1 MPLQSSP
8 VHSPAQYTAQHSMGE
23 VVMELNLSLAAS
35 PPSLTALHRGAALVV
50 LEMCLT
56 VAR

>member
-1 MPLQSSP
+1 
-8 VHSPAQYTAQHSMGE
+8 
-23 VVMELNLSLAAS
+23 MELNLSLAAS

-56 VAR
+56 VARWAHFTTFHKWICKNMSNNR

>member
-1 MPLQSSP
+1 
-8 VHSPAQYTAQHSMGE
+8 
-23 VVMELNLSLAAS
+23 MELNLSLAAS

-56 VAR
+56 VARWDHFTTSHK